1 MTSQVGGTT
10 KHLQKTACVQV
21 GIDTKSSQAHACCQD
36 KQLDGV
42 VQQLGQYQLVGSY
55 VDIIKQG
62 DLIGPFMFET
72 VLDILGHHNKLGL
85 TIFKQF
91 YVASSA
97 TKKAWEGAQLLMVVN
112 GTF

>member
-1 MTSQVGGTT
+1 
-10 KHLQKTACVQV
+10 
-21 GIDTKSSQAHACCQD
+21 
-36 KQLDGV
+36 LDGV
-42 VQQLGQYQLVGSY
+42 VQQLDQYQLVGSY
-55 VDIIKQG
+55 VDLFKQ
-62 DLIGPFMFET
+62 DCLIGPFMFET
-72 VLDILGHHNKLGL
+72 VLDTLGHHNKPGL